1 MTDKGL
7 DLDFSET
14 KKSLN
19 IPVNC
24 KRGKYVYAEDPMFD
38 KIGLSLKTIDYQQY
52 ITRFKWNN
60 LPEGLDSE
68 LFERIM
74 YFSGSAMFF
83 YIKELNRFYFLP
95 YGMSGENTQ
104 TGIDFYGRFN
114 KLKPYSFNGS
124 TDGSGEQKA
133 DGKRISQADLY
144 LSTQIRNNI
153 KDIPMVDNA
162 ADAKKIYEEG
172 AVICWDITPGLAYFV
187 DSRNRISQSY
197 VKYLV
202 KVLIQT
208 KSALI
213 NASGFNLFS
222 TDSEAENDIMQMQI
236 DTINAEREKGKL
248 SAVVS
253 NLLGEIT
260 NLQSNSPNAMSD
272 FWSSLVS
279 VDNLRLKSMGIRNDG
294 VIQKSQYQ
302 NIQEQSIDVN
312 DAMQV
317 YWNSFM
323 ERIKFSAIVNSIWG
337 LDIYPEPLLLPDM
350 NQQED
355 KGEEAIEEAIDEPE
369 GGDNTQAQ
377 EGTQN
382 A

>member
-1 MTDKGL
+1 MIMTDNGL

-14 KKSLN
+14 KKSLH
-19 IPVNC
+19 IPVKC
-24 KRGKYVYAEDPMFD
+24 KPKLMYAEDPMFE
-38 KIGLSLKTIDYQQY
+38 KIGKSLKNIDYQQF

-68 LFERIM
+68 LFERIL
-74 YFSGSAMFF
+74 YYSGSAMFF
-83 YIKELNRFYFLP
+83 YIKELDRFYFLP
-95 YGMSGENTQ
+95 YGMSGEGTQ

-114 KLKPYSFNGS
+114 RIKPYSFNGVTS
-124 TDGSGEQKA
+124 GDGESNKKSAA
-133 DGKRISQADLY
+133 DIY

-153 KDIPMVDNA
+153 KDIPIVSTEEEA
-162 ADAKKIYEEG
+162 RKIYEEG
-172 AVICWDITPGLAYFV
+172 AVICWDMTPGLAYYV

-197 VKYLV
+197 IKYLV

-213 NASGFNLFS
+213 NSSGFNLFS
-222 TDSEAENDIMQMQI
+222 TETESAADIMQEQI
-236 DTINAEREKGKL
+236 DAINADREKGKL

-253 NLLGEIT
+253 QALGDIQ
-260 NLQSNSPNAMSD
+260 NLQSNAPATMAD

-279 VDNLRLKSMGIRNDG
+279 VDNLRLKSMGISNDG

-302 NIQEQSIDVN
+302 NIQEQSIDIN

-323 ERIKFSAIVNSIWG
+323 ERVKFAAIVNSIWG
-337 LDIYPEPLLLPDM
+337 LDIYPEPLLMP
-350 NQQED
+350 QQTQ
-355 KGEEAIEEAIDEPE
+355 GEEPQEEE
-369 GGDNTQAQ
+369 GDNSQAQ
-377 EGTQN
+377 EGTN
-382 A
+382 DD

>member
-7 DLDFSET
+7 DLNFKET
-14 KKSLN
+14 KKSLG
-19 IPVNC
+19 IPTNC
-24 KRGKYVYAEDPMFD
+24 NNSKYVYAEDPMFD
-38 KIGLSLKTIDYQQY
+38 KIGVSLKNIDYQQY

-60 LPEGLDSE
+60 LPDGLDSE

-95 YGMSGENTQ
+95 YGMSGEGTQ

-114 KLKPYSFNGS
+114 RLKPYSFNGS
-124 TDGSGEQKA
+124 TDGSGEKKA
-133 DGKRISQADLY
+133 DNKRTNQADLY
-144 LSTQIRNNI
+144 LSTQIRDNI
-153 KDIPMVDNA
+153 KDIPMVDNE

-172 AVICWDITPGLAYFV
+172 AVICWDMTPQLAYFV

-197 VKYLV
+197 IKYLV
-202 KVLIQT
+202 QVLIQT

-222 TDSEAENDIMQMQI
+222 TDSETENDIMQMQI
-236 DTINAEREKGKL
+236 DAINADREKGKL

-253 NLLGEIT
+253 KLLGEIT

-302 NIQEQSIDVN
+302 NIQEQSIDIN
-312 DAMQV
+312 DSMQV

-337 LDIYPEPLLLPDM
+337 LDIYPEPLLLPGM
-350 NQQED
+350 SQQED
-355 KGEEAIEEAIDEPE
+355 KGEETIDNPA